1 MPVTSFSGTQ
11 AAGSALWAQ
20 IQQQQAQRTADQAEQ
35 RARVLQNQA
44 REAQGVASRAQEKAR
59 TLQVESN
66 SAQSDAGEARRNV
79 VASKS
84 LETVQTQISDVR
96 GQIKEILQPESSTT
110 TTTTPAALAPVVNSF
125 GQETGTLV
133 NVTA

>member
-1 MPVTSFSGTQ
+1 MPVTSSSGTQ

-20 IQQQQAQRTADQAEQ
+20 VQQQQAQRTADQAEQ
-35 RARVLQNQA
+35 RARVLQQQA

-79 VASKS
+79 VAAKS
-84 LETVQTQISDVR
+84 LETVQTKISDLR
-96 GQIKEILQPESSTT
+96 GQIKDILQPEASTT
-110 TTTTPAALAPVVNSF
+110 TTTALAPVVNSF

>member
-1 MPVTSFSGTQ
+1 MPVTTASGSQ

-35 RARVLQNQA
+35 RAKVLQQQA

-84 LETVQTQISDVR
+84 LETVQAKISDVR
-96 GQIKEILQPESSTT
+96 SQIKEVLQPDSSSA
-110 TTTTPAALAPVVNSF
+110 PKQALAPVVNSF